1 MSQQQAQS
9 RVPPAAA
16 AASPAA
22 SSPGLIGFLRHQVKH
37 RPSLIP
43 LFLIMGTAVA
53 GAGLYLMR
61 LALFCPEVRWDK
73 KNNPEPWN
81 NLDPT
86 HRYKFISV
94 NMDYSKLQK
103 DRPDF

>member
-1 MSQQQAQS
+1 MSQQQQPQQPRA
-9 RVPPAAA
+9 PPAAS
-16 AASPAA
+16 AASN
-22 SSPGLIGFLRHQVKH
+22 PGLIGFLRHQVTH

-61 LALFCPEVRWDK
+61 LALLCPEVRWDK

-86 HRYKFISV
+86 HRYKFFAV

>member
-1 MSQQQAQS
+1 MSQQQQQP

-16 AASPAA
+16 N
-22 SSPGLIGFLRHQVKH
+22 PGLIGFLRHQIKH
-37 RPSLIP
+37 RPSLMP
-43 LFLIMGTAVA
+43 LFFIMGTAVA

-61 LALFCPEVRWDK
+61 LAFFCPEVRWDK

-86 HRYKFISV
+86 HRYKFFAI
-94 NMDYSKLQK
+94 NMDYSKLKK

>member
-1 MSQQQAQS
+1 MSQQQQQP

-16 AASPAA
+16 N
-22 SSPGLIGFLRHQVKH
+22 PGLIGFLRHQIKH
-37 RPSLIP
+37 RPSLMP
-43 LFLIMGTAVA
+43 LFFIMGTAVA

-61 LALFCPEVRWDK
+61 LAFFCPEVRWDK

-86 HRYKFISV
+86 HRYKVGAFKYRT
-94 NMDYSKLQK
+94 NWE
-103 DRPDF
+103 RG

>member
-1 MSQQQAQS
+1 MSQQQAQQS

-16 AASPAA
+16 SPAVP
-22 SSPGLIGFLRHQVKH
+22 SSGLIGFLRHQVKH

-86 HRYKFISV
+86 HRYKVGAFSV
-94 NMDYSKLQK
+94 VNQW
-103 DRPDF
+103 

>member
-1 MSQQQAQS
+1 MASSQQQQQA

-16 AASPAA
+16 AASAPN
-22 SSPGLIGFLRHQVKH
+22 PGVVGFLRHQIKH

-61 LALFCPEVRWDK
+61 LAVLCPEVRWDK

-81 NLDPT
+81 NLDAT
-86 HRYKFISV
+86 HRYKFFAI
-94 NMDYSKLQK
+94 NMDYSKLKK